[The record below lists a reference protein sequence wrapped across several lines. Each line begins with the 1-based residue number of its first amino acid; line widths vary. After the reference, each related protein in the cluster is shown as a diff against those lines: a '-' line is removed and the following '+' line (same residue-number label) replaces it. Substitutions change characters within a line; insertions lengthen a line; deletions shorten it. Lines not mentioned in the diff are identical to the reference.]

1 MYKNESI
8 VRERKTPP
16 CSVWTSFKCLQH
28 KLYRPTIFCHFV
40 TLHRV
45 EKWCFRPTF
54 SSISC
59 FFFIFFPE
67 EEETRKRDEGRRGDA
82 VFWICVLRTCF
93 KRAVVTV
100 CAMCLTDSKKERKN
114 EIGRNLKTTT
124 TVSFTNEK
132 GHGYSAILP
141 VSWDICIRY
150 TKKTP
155 NKFLI
160 FVGV

>member
-8 VRERKTPP
+8 VRERKSPP

-28 KLYRPTIFCHFV
+28 KLCRPTIFCHFV

-59 FFFIFFPE
+59 FFFYFFP

-82 VFWICVLRTCF
+82 VFWKCVLRTCF
-93 KRAVVTV
+93 KWAVVTV
-100 CAMCLTDSKKERKN
+100 CAMCLTDSKKRERTKL
-114 EIGRNLKTTT
+114 EETSRRRRCLLQTRRV
-124 TVSFTNEK
+124 TVILRSFRC
-132 GHGYSAILP
+132 HGTFAS
-141 VSWDICIRY
+141 V
-150 TKKTP
+150 TP
-155 NKFLI
+155 KRPPISFL
-160 FVGV
+160 FS